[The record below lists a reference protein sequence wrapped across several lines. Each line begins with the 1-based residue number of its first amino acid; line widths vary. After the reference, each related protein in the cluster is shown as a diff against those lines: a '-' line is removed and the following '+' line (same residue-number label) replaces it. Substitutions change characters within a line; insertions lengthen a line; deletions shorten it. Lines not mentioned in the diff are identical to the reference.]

1 MKHWSELEGNA
12 ARYAPENAGVRRE
25 SPLRGKHLIFLGS
38 SVTLGARAGHTSFA
52 DHLAVRDGCT
62 VTKEAVS
69 GTTLT
74 DDGEDSYVARLKRIP
89 DPQADLF
96 VCQLSTNDAAKGRP
110 LGEPA
115 EGFEE
120 DGFDT
125 ATVAGAVESILA
137 YAERTWRCPVV
148 FFTCPRF
155 ESEGYAA
162 MVPLLHRIAAKWG
175 IAVIDLWNDEA
186 FNALTAEQ
194 RALYM
199 ADEVHPTRAGHL
211 EWWTPRMERDLEA
224 IVPGTAGRGG
234 EEG

>member
-38 SVTLGARAGHTSFA
+38 SVTLGARAGRISFA
-52 DHLAVRDGCT
+52 DLIARRNGCT

-74 DDGEDSYVARLKRIP
+74 DDGEDSYISRLKRIP

-96 VCQLSTNDAAKGRP
+96 LCQLSTNDAAKDRP
-110 LGEPA
+110 LGTAA
-115 EGFEE
+115 EGSEE
-120 DGFDT
+120 NGFDT
-125 ATVAGAVESILA
+125 ATAAGAIESIIA
-137 YAERTWRCPVV
+137 YARRTWRCPVV
-148 FFTCPRF
+148 FYTSPRF
-155 ESEGYAA
+155 ESEKYAA
-162 MVPLLHRIAAKWG
+162 MVALLHGIAAKWDIG
-175 IAVIDLWNDEA
+175 VIDLWNDEA
-186 FNALTAEQ
+186 FNSLTEEQ

-211 EWWTPRMERDLEA
+211 EWLTPRMESELEERL
-224 IVPGTAGRGG
+224 GGR
-234 EEG
+234 